1 MDVRASSGLCGWAAA
16 SSQSWIA
23 IRSGADGKGNG
34 TVQFDVAPTTGPPRT
49 GTMTVG
55 GQNFSVIQSEGCT
68 YAIAPERIGVSPE
81 GGLGVVTV
89 TTAPECPWT
98 ASSNDSWLVFS
109 SGSGTGPGSVN
120 FTVQPSDGPPR
131 TGTAVIAG
139 RTFTVTQ
146 GQGCSY
152 QVRPLVHAIPAAGG
166 SATVTVTTAAGC
178 SWNAV
183 SDTPW
188 ITLQSVSPGSGSGTV
203 TFAVGATTGAARS
216 GSLTVAGQKI
226 AVNQSQG
233 CTYTIDPT
241 QQTIPAAG
249 GEGRVTVTTE
259 AGCAWTAASMVPW
272 ITIGSTSGS
281 GGTVLTYTVAAT
293 TGPGRTGTL
302 QIAGHTLTVTQGQG
316 CAFTLNPTAAT
327 VPAAGGQTSFTVET
341 SNGCTWTATGQET
354 WIAVPPAA
362 GGNGNGTV
370 LVTVA
375 ANTGPER
382 TGTVAAGG
390 QTFTVTQESGCNVTI
405 NPTSATIPLAGGGG
419 TVSVTAAAGC
429 AWTAVSQAP
438 GLR

>member
-1 MDVRASSGLCGWAAA
+1 
-16 SSQSWIA
+16 
-23 IRSGADGKGNG
+23 
-34 TVQFDVAPTTGPPRT
+34 
-49 GTMTVG
+49 MTVG

-68 YAIAPERIGVSPE
+68 YAIAPDRIGVSPE

-89 TTAPECPWT
+89 TTAPQCPWT

-131 TGTAVIAG
+131 TGTAVIGG

-249 GEGRVTVTTE
+249 GEGRVTVTTD

-327 VPAAGGQTSFTVET
+327 VPAAGGQTSFTVADVEWLHVD
-341 SNGCTWTATGQET
+341 GDGAGDVDRGAAGDWREWQWYGPGHRRGQQPDRSEP
-354 WIAVPPAA
+354 VPLPPA
-362 GGNGNGTV
+362 V
-370 LVTVA
+370 RRSPSLRSPA
-375 ANTGPER
+375 A
-382 TGTVAAGG
+382 
-390 QTFTVTQESGCNVTI
+390 
-405 NPTSATIPLAGGGG
+405 TSRSIRRRRRFP
-419 TVSVTAAAGC
+419 
-429 AWTAVSQAP
+429 
-438 GLR
+438 